1 LCRDNGGDIAP
12 IGCRNSAENLRLKAR
27 SRDNPGHSR
36 NVRSPVGCSKS
47 KNSRWDQAASS
58 ALMPSML
65 ISPSSG
71 SIQRLA
77 GAPKTADFIR
87 MRDRHSSL
95 WRGLS
100 PIHRIVISAAISQET
115 ESVATSR
122 VDPCRGLTRPR
133 QWGLTSTATPA
144 ESQGNSSVQKAP
156 GRNKSGH
163 LLYNRSETLGATP
176 R

>member
-1 LCRDNGGDIAP
+1 MCRDNGGDIAP

-122 VDPCRGLTRPR
+122 VDPCRGLT
-133 QWGLTSTATPA
+133 STATPA